1 MNYKDDTLRGC
12 LRKPIPEILEARD
25 RLIKA
30 AGHHCNGEIEK
41 AARAIRDADMMELYL
56 WAESLW
62 GKSQSSTCLIQKKK
76 LLTEVPEPTC
86 VNSKKSQKNDKLLQA
101 LIDRDGYQCRW
112 CGIPVIQSKIP
123 NYLKQFY
130 PNSLRWG
137 KSLGNH
143 EKHAAFQAME
153 LQKDHIIPA
162 AKGGSNS
169 LENMVVSCAP
179 CNCGRGDAL
188 PEEFGLI
195 PPAPEPGPPTKSNW
209 DGLWRVVTCSQKSP
223 RS

>member
-1 MNYKDDTLRGC
+1 M
-12 LRKPIPEILEARD
+12 
-25 RLIKA
+25 
-30 AGHHCNGEIEK
+30 
-41 AARAIRDADMMELYL
+41 
-56 WAESLW
+56 
-62 GKSQSSTCLIQKKK
+62 
-76 LLTEVPEPTC
+76 
-86 VNSKKSQKNDKLLQA
+86 
-101 LIDRDGYQCRW
+101 
-112 CGIPVIQSKIP
+112 IQSKIP

-153 LQKDHIIPA
+153 LQKDHIIPT

-188 PEEFGLI
+188 PEESGLI
-195 PPAPEPGPPTKSNW
+195 PPAPEPGPPTTSRTGTDYGKW
-209 DGLWRVVTCSQKSP
+209 WPAPKRVPVHELTLFMLLVH
-223 RS
+223 